1 MLYKIGDFAK
11 ITNTSVKTLRFYG
24 DIGLLIPE
32 RVDAFTGYRYYSDEQ
47 IERLK
52 LIQRLKDLGVSLGE
66 IRKNIDN
73 LKDDIF
79 LSKRDEFIDKINDY
93 KGKIKRIDMFRS
105 QLKG

>member
-11 ITNTSVKTLRFYG
+11 ITNTSVKTLRFYW

-32 RVDAFTGYRYYSDEQ
+32 RVDVFTGYRYYSDEQ

-52 LIQRLKDLGVSLGE
+52 LIQRLKDLGFSLGE

>member
-11 ITNTSVKTLRFYG
+11 ITNTSVKTLRFFFF
-24 DIGLLIPE
+24 ISLLIPE
-32 RVDAFTGYRYYSDEQ
+32 RVDVFTGYRYYSDEQ

-52 LIQRLKDLGVSLGE
+52 LIQKLKDLGFSLEE

-73 LKDDIF
+73 LTDDIF
-79 LSKRDEFIDKINDY
+79 LSKRAEFIDKINDY

>member
-1 MLYKIGDFAK
+1 MLYKIGDFSK
-11 ITNTSVKTLRFYG
+11 ITNTPVRTLRFYG
-24 DIGLLIPE
+24 DIGLLVPE
-32 RVDAFTGYRYYSDEQ
+32 RVDVFTGYRYYSDEQ

-52 LIQRLKDLGVSLGE
+52 LIQRLKDLGFSLGE

>member
-11 ITNTSVKTLRFYG
+11 ITNTSVKALRFYG

-32 RVDAFTGYRYYSDEQ
+32 RVDVFTGYRYYNGEQ

-52 LIQRLKDLGVSLGE
+52 LIQRLKDLGFSLEE

-73 LKDDIF
+73 LTDDIF

-93 KGKIKRIDMFRS
+93 KGKIKRIDLFRS